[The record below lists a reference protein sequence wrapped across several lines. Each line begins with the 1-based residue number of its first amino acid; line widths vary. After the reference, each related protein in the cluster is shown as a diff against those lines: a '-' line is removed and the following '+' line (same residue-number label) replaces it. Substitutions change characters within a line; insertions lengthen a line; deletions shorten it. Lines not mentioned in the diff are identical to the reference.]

1 MTMSAMQVAVGL
13 LARRDYSRY
22 QIKSKLTQKG
32 FLDGEIEAVLGQ
44 CESQGYLDDARFAGL
59 LLRSHIAKGHGQ
71 NKIRQSMSQKGLT
84 KEIIES
90 SLNQSDCDWFELA
103 RQKAAKKYA
112 TSGPIQ
118 DQKERAKRVRYL
130 LSQGFGFDQVTYA
143 LEVDPDFD

>member
-1 MTMSAMQVAVGL
+1 MN
-13 LARRDYSRY
+13 
-22 QIKSKLTQKG
+22 QKG

-59 LLRSHIAKGHGQ
+59 LLSSHIAKGHGQ
-71 NKIRQSMSQKGLT
+71 NKIRQSMSQKGLA

-112 TSGPIQ
+112 TSGPIE

-130 LSQGFGFDQVTYA
+130 LSQGFGFDQVAYA